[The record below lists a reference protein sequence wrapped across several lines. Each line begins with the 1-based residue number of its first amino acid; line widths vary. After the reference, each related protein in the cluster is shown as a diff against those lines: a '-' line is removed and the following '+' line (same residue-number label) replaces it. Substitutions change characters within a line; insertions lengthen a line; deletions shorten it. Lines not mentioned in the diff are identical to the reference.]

1 MDMLHVQGTFQSGM
15 TKLHSFRF
23 SMLHV
28 RAMCTVH
35 SAPYIVHVLTVFP
48 LHVLA
53 AFPCWMFVLHT
64 HVKAAS
70 YVLAE
75 CLWTVSCMSLLHVH
89 DAYLCCMSM
98 THVYA
103 ACPRCMSMPHVH
115 DAYLCCISML
125 HVLATLVIAEYLPS
139 FHYPTPSLPAV
150 WSVDTNYYKQSHI
163 LFFNSSE
170 AERLC
175 HFPETCSH
183 TIDDSKLERSRIKK
197 CSKAKK
203 SFCKG

>member
-1 MDMLHVQGTFQSGM
+1 MDMLHVQGTFQSCM
-15 TKLHSFRF
+15 TKLHSFCF
-23 SMLHV
+23 SMLHF

-35 SAPYIVHVLTVFP
+35 SACPYCIS
-48 LHVLA
+48 A
-53 AFPCWMFVLHT
+53 ACSCCISLLNVCLHT

-98 THVYA
+98 THVYG

-115 DAYLCCISML
+115 DACPWRISML

-150 WSVDTNYYKQSHI
+150 WSVPVGTNYYKQGHI

-175 HFPETCSH
+175 HFPETYSH
-183 TIDDSKLERSRIKK
+183 TIDDTKLERSRIKK